1 MISRCNLI
9 PVDEA
14 IAIKGAKFRHER
26 DWGLEDALIYATATL
41 GGAKVLTGDHHFEG
55 LRDVIFQG
63 INSFALLTRYP
74 VRYYFL
80 P

>member
-41 GGAKVLTGDHHFEG
+41 GGAKVLTGDHH
-55 LRDVIFQG
+55 L
-63 INSFALLTRYP
+63 SYK
-74 VRYYFL
+74 
-80 P
+80 